1 MVGSAVVSAQFLGG
15 KAAQN
20 ALYLSYLDVTTL
32 PGMIVATSILSIVV
46 VALGS
51 RIVTRVAPGLF
62 VTLSFVLSALL
73 LVGEWLLSAQAPKI
87 AAILLYLHVAGLGPM
102 LGSGFWLITTEYFD
116 PRTAKHRFGQ
126 IASAGTLGGLAG
138 GLLAT
143 GVDRAASMWTML
155 PILAVLNLFCAWQ
168 VRRLAER
175 VKAVSTRVIE
185 EVTPELLP
193 VAPRSGMRV
202 LAEAPYLRNL
212 AVLVLL
218 GTFAAALLDYAFR
231 AQVVEHVSTARLGQ
245 FFGIYVA
252 ATSFLTF
259 VLQTTASRRALEK
272 LKLAANAGSPS
283 VAILAT
289 GVGALLLPA
298 FRAPILTVG
307 RGAESVLR
315 ASLFRSGYELF
326 YTPLAI
332 DERRAAKSVIDVGFD
347 RLGELVGAGA
357 IALALALPVAASTPA
372 MLVLAIVAS
381 GVALFFAARLN
392 RGYIG
397 ALERSLL
404 NRAVELELADVT
416 DMTTRSVMLKTL
428 WASRTMAQPA
438 PQSLADKVG
447 TVSVPAAQTTALHA
461 DPEVQKILTLR
472 SRDRQAILAV
482 LRQGEDLTPSLIP
495 HVIQLLAWDPVAE
508 ESIQALRKV
517 AEYHV
522 GQFTDAL
529 LDPNQPFAV
538 RRRLARVFSVCVS
551 QRAADGLL
559 AALDDLRFEVRFQC
573 ARSLAAV
580 MEKNPRV
587 RVDANKVYDVVHRE
601 VAVGRPVWEG
611 HRLLDSVDDPD
622 DVKTFLDD
630 YLKGRASQSLTH
642 VFTLLSLVLPMEPLR
657 IAFRGLHTSDPNLRG
672 TSLEYLEG
680 VLPPAIRERL
690 WPFLED
696 RPGAAR
702 GSRPR
707 SEILADLLRSN
718 QSITLNLEELKQQ
731 ARDAQARSG
740 SQSDRVVPI
749 RSVER
754 KA

>member
-1 MVGSAVVSAQFLGG
+1 
-15 KAAQN
+15 
-20 ALYLSYLDVTTL
+20 
-32 PGMIVATSILSIVV
+32 
-46 VALGS
+46 
-51 RIVTRVAPGLF
+51 
-62 VTLSFVLSALL
+62 
-73 LVGEWLLSAQAPKI
+73 
-87 AAILLYLHVAGLGPM
+87 
-102 LGSGFWLITTEYFD
+102 
-116 PRTAKHRFGQ
+116 
-126 IASAGTLGGLAG
+126 
-138 GLLAT
+138 
-143 GVDRAASMWTML
+143 MWTML
-155 PILAVLNLFCAWQ
+155 PLLAVLNLYCAWQ
-168 VRRLAER
+168 VRQLAGPTL
-175 VKAVSTRVIE
+175 AVNPQVIE
-185 EVTPELLP
+185 AVTPELLP
-193 VAPRSGMRV
+193 VAARSGLRA
-202 LAEAPYLRNL
+202 LADAPYLRNL
-212 AVLVLL
+212 AALVLL
-218 GTFAAALLDYAFR
+218 STFAAGLLDYLFNAWAEAEFASEASLGR
-231 AQVVEHVSTARLGQ
+231 FFGLYIAITSLLTFILQSTA
-245 FFGIYVA
+245 
-252 ATSFLTF
+252 T
-259 VLQTTASRRALEK
+259 RRALER
-272 LKLAANAGSPS
+272 LGLAWNTGSPS
-283 VAILAT
+283 VAILVS
-289 GVGALLLPA
+289 GVAALVVPPLRPA
-298 FRAPILTVG
+298 LVVAG

-326 YTPLAI
+326 YTPLAVG
-332 DERRAAKSVIDVGFD
+332 ERRAAKSVIDVGFD

-357 IALALALPVAASTPA
+357 IALALGLPVLPFTPL
-372 MLVLAIVAS
+372 MLTLAIVSS

-404 NRAVELELADVT
+404 NRAVELELSDVT
-416 DMTTRSVMLKTL
+416 DMTTRSVMMKTL
-428 WASRTMAQPA
+428 WASRTLAQPLPSSA
-438 PQSLADKVG
+438 PDKTT
-447 TVSVPAAQTTALHA
+447 TVSVPATSHTTTLHS

-472 SRDRQAILAV
+472 SRDRQAILPV
-482 LRQGEDLTPSLIP
+482 LRQSDDLAPSLIP

-508 ESIQALRKV
+508 EAIQALRKN

-522 GQFTDAL
+522 GGFTDAL

-573 ARSLAAV
+573 ARSLAAI

-587 RVDANKVYDVVHRE
+587 RIDANKVYDVVHRE

-680 VLPPAIRERL
+680 VLPPAIRARL
-690 WPFLED
+690 WPFLEN

-731 ARDAQARSG
+731 ARDAQAGSG
-740 SQSDRVVPI
+740 PQSDRVVPI
-749 RSVER
+749 RPVER